1 MTHRETDI
9 VYLIRVNV
17 PLLPPH
23 EGFSIRRPE
32 LCLDALQS
40 RCFLVNKDAK
50 SAMDDGD

>member
-17 PLLPPH
+17 PLLPPP
-23 EGFSIRRPE
+23 EVFSIRRPE
-32 LCLDALQS
+32 LCLDTLQS

-50 SAMDDGD
+50 SAMDD